1 MILLTQQAL
10 LQTQVINKAW
20 EDPSFKALL
29 LADPKKAIKEAL
41 GVIIP
46 EHIKLRMVEESSDV
60 FYLVLP
66 SSPTGA
72 RPDDIQTK
80 AIW

>member
-1 MILLTQQAL
+1 MTQMAL
-10 LQTQVINKAW
+10 FQTQVINKAW

-29 LADPKKAIKEAL
+29 LTDPKKAIKDAL

-46 EHIKLRMVEESSDV
+46 EHIKLRTLEESSDE

-66 SSPTGA
+66 SSPSNNT
-72 RPDDIQTK
+72 PDNVQSK
-80 AIW
+80 AMW

>member
-10 LQTQVINKAW
+10 LQTHVINKAW

-29 LADPKKAIKEAL
+29 LTDPKKAIKDVL

-46 EHIKLRMVEESSDV
+46 EHIKIKTVEESSDV

-66 SSPTGA
+66 SSPSKNHPEDT
-72 RPDDIQTK
+72 QTK
-80 AIW
+80 ARW

>member
-1 MILLTQQAL
+1 MAQQAL

-29 LADPKKAIKEAL
+29 LTDPKKAIKDVL
-41 GVIIP
+41 GIMIP
-46 EHIKLRMVEESSDV
+46 EHIKLRTVEESSDV

-66 SSPTGA
+66 SSPSSNN
-72 RPDDIQTK
+72 PDNTQTK
-80 AIW
+80 AKW

>member
-1 MILLTQQAL
+1 MTQQAL
-10 LQTQVINKAW
+10 LQTQIINKAW
-20 EDPSFKALL
+20 EDPSFKAQL

-46 EHIKLRMVEESSDV
+46 EHIKLKMVEESSDV

-66 SSPTGA
+66 SSPSE
-72 RPDDIQTK
+72 RSPENIQTK
-80 AIW
+80 ITW